1 MSLDADTLARL
12 RRALA
17 HRPEQGLAI
26 VLRSDLQKVLDALQ
40 EKGL

>member
-1 MSLDADTLARL
+1 MNPDTLARL
-12 RRALA
+12 VRALA

-40 EKGL
+40 ERGL

>member
-1 MSLDADTLARL
+1 MSVDPEALARL
-12 RRALA
+12 KRALA
-17 HRPEQGLAI
+17 HRPDQGLAI

>member
-1 MSLDADTLARL
+1 MNPDVLARL
-12 RRALA
+12 ARALA

>member
-1 MSLDADTLARL
+1 MNPDVLERL
-12 RRALA
+12 TRALA